1 VRRAD
6 RLFEIIQYIRRKD
19 LVRARDLSEHLEV
32 SERTIYRDIQDLITS
47 GVPIEG
53 EAGVGYVLKAGFDL
67 PPLMFREQ
75 EIEALVLGARI
86 VESWADP
93 ELARAASDVIAKVE
107 AVIPDRLRSY
117 MANTAL
123 LAPSHHYMEPISFD
137 VADLRRALRG
147 QLKVHFRYRNAVE
160 ESSERTVRPLCL
172 AYFGPVWLLS
182 AWCELRQD
190 FRTFRLDRING
201 FSVEAD
207 RFRPEPGKTL
217 HDFLK
222 RDQTWTR
229 GYGTIPNGKAKK
241 A

>member
-6 RLFEIIQYIRRKD
+6 RLFEIIQFMRRQD
-19 LVRARDLSEHLEV
+19 LVRARDLSSALEV
-32 SERTIYRDIQDLITS
+32 SERTIYRDIQDLVTS

-86 VESWADP
+86 VQSWADP
-93 ELARAASDVIAKVE
+93 ELATAATDVIAKVE
-107 AVIPDRLRSY
+107 AVIPERLRDY

-137 VADLRRALRG
+137 MADLRRALRNH
-147 QLKVHFRYRNAVE
+147 LKVHFHYRNAIAE
-160 ESSERTVRPLCL
+160 ASERTVRPLCL

-182 AWCELRQD
+182 AWCELRDD
-190 FRTFRLDRING
+190 FRTFRLDRIEE
-201 FSVEAD
+201 FMVRTD
-207 RFRPEPGKTL
+207 RFRAEAGKTL

-229 GYGTIPNGKAKK
+229 GYGPTAPNA
-241 A
+241 